1 MIQKHGRGP
10 HKAHVFSSAA
20 NVREPKSHKR
30 SPQESELADIS
41 EIIFILLAGIQL
53 FSYYFT
59 CSHLKVPEP
68 ATLNDAFTSKLL

>member
-1 MIQKHGRGP
+1 MRKCGRCP

-20 NVREPKSHKR
+20 IVREPRSHKR

-41 EIIFILLAGIQL
+41 EIIFILLARIQL

-68 ATLNDAFTSKLL
+68 ATLNHAFTAIA